1 MVLAHGGFVDPS
13 EKQIFEPDSTEDPLT
28 LRVGSRGRLT
38 IPHQILTTLGWE
50 PGDTLLLTL
59 DQQGHLTAQKQK

>member
-1 MVLAHGGFVDPS
+1 MDPS
-13 EKQIFEPDSTEDPLT
+13 EKPIFGRGSIEDPLT

-38 IPHQILTTLGWE
+38 IPYQVLTTLGWE